1 MRRVVGWIAAVAVL
15 AGTTVGVLALV
26 ETSMASA
33 APSRACLA
41 AEEQVQAQEA
51 YLGLLYA
58 VERTDAFLEPSALPY
73 VRAVIAQ
80 ATLALA
86 RDEQLES
93 QLCEVATSTSLSTS
107 TSFTTTTSIT
117 ITKSATPT

>member
-1 MRRVVGWIAAVAVL
+1 MRRLVGWIAAVAVL

-26 ETSMASA
+26 ETSMAAA
-33 APSRACLA
+33 APSRACLL

-58 VERTDAFLEPSALPY
+58 VERTDGFLDPSALPY

-86 RDEQLES
+86 RDEQLAA
-93 QLCEVATSTSLSTS
+93 QLCEVKTS
-107 TSFTTTTSIT
+107 TTSIT
-117 ITKSATPT
+117 ITATPTPT